1 MLQKQE
7 KVSSIVLLGLAD
19 DLALELERLLVAQRH
34 AVYSHPLP
42 PLSRCISLIEQV
54 DASLVFCAAEQEW
67 YKPLLEAI
75 RKERLD
81 VPIIVVSHQTET
93 SEWLDT
99 LQAGAWDYCGPPFQA
114 VQIRWI
120 VESALKSVRAPV

>member
-1 MLQKQE
+1 MQQKKE
-7 KVSSIVLLGLAD
+7 KVSSILLLGLAD
-19 DLALELERLLVAQRH
+19 DLALELEKLLVQQSH

-42 PLSRCISLIEQV
+42 PLNQCISLIEQV

-81 VPIIVVSHQTET
+81 VPLIVVSHQPDT

-99 LQAGAWDYCGPPFQA
+99 LQSGSRGDCRPPLHPAARAW
-114 VQIRWI
+114 
-120 VESALKSVRAPV
+120 RATS